1 MSYAVSWDLWNSIRS
16 IKNSFRNLFEKTF
29 VEVMFPLKSFV
40 MLDSEYRLILH
51 ELVVHQT
58 FTDCNITRESEK
70 RKRERDLKWEEE
82 REGLI

>member
-1 MSYAVSWDLWNSIRS
+1 
-16 IKNSFRNLFEKTF
+16 
-29 VEVMFPLKSFV
+29 MFPLKSFV